1 LSTAVAWRA
10 QRRQYIALLKQKRSA
25 FWTERINAE
34 QAYPCRL
41 WRSFD
46 ELFGRG
52 RTPLSADV
60 CPSDLHHYF
69 DNKVAAV
76 RASTADADS
85 PIFTPAP
92 VGCVLRA
99 FTKVTLTDV
108 VAAVKNLPGK
118 QCTSDPMP
126 TWLLFFPVH

>member
-1 LSTAVAWRA
+1 MLSSKSGAEVHRENRSSRWPAFRHQLV

-52 RTPLSADV
+52 FAPALMPFLFVTAFVQATHRTSGH
-60 CPSDLHHYF
+60 PSSFQRL
-69 DNKVAAV
+69 V
-76 RASTADADS
+76 
-85 PIFTPAP
+85 
-92 VGCVLRA
+92 
-99 FTKVTLTDV
+99 
-108 VAAVKNLPGK
+108 
-118 QCTSDPMP
+118 
-126 TWLLFFPVH
+126 